1 MMQDLIWL
9 IRKTLRTTFSKKS
22 SWLVYIG
29 LPLAAVMLTTI
40 LYGNANGAN
49 LRVGIVNLDGN
60 QPITQDTI
68 AFVSGLKQVEIRETD
83 EATLRQEIA
92 AGKLDSGLV
101 IEAGFADSVRTGKP
115 ERLNLVSVKGMQ
127 VTAYV
132 KAMLDGYIGNVAAI
146 GQATAGDAGRFD
158 AVYRAYKQAGF
169 QVDAESLQDTSHVK
183 DMTYQ
188 SVGFLLMLMLFSAT
202 NLSEIILKEKENR
215 TFLRLLSSPVS
226 ARTYVLSN
234 VIVNGMILIVQVI
247 VMLICLKYV
256 FGVDS
261 GVPFG
266 ELLATLLLFAVAAI
280 GLSLLIVAFAKNSK
294 GAGALQNLIVTP
306 TCLLSGCFFP
316 PEIMPETVRKIAN
329 FLPQH
334 WALDMISKLQ
344 TGHAFGSL
352 YLNMAIMLAFAALF
366 AVVAVYR
373 FGRNNDVRQF
383 V

>member
-1 MMQDLIWL
+1 MTWL
-9 IRKTLRTTFSKKS
+9 VGKTLRTTFRKKS
-22 SWLVYIG
+22 SWVVYVG
-29 LPLAAVMLTTI
+29 LPLAAVLMTI
-40 LYGNANGAN
+40 MIYGNVKGAD

-60 QPITQDTI
+60 EAIAQDTI
-68 AFVSGLKQVEIRETD
+68 AYVSGLKQVVIRETD

-101 IEAGFADSVRTGKP
+101 IEAGFADSVRAGEP
-115 ERLNLVSVKGMQ
+115 DHLQLVSVKGVQ

-146 GQATAGDAGRFD
+146 GRATAGDAGRFD
-158 AVYRAYKQAGF
+158 AVYREYRQAGF
-169 QVDAESLQDTSHVK
+169 EVDAEALQDTSHVK

-226 ARTYVLSN
+226 AKTYVLAN
-234 VIVNGMILIVQVI
+234 VAVNGMILVLQVV

-261 GVPFG
+261 GVPFV
-266 ELLATLLLFAVAAI
+266 EMLATLLLFAAAAI

-294 GAGALQNLIVTP
+294 GAGAMQNLIVTP

-316 PEIMPETVRKIAN
+316 IEIMPETVRKIAN
-329 FLPQH
+329 FLPQR

-344 TGHAFGSL
+344 TGHAFGGL

-366 AVVAVYR
+366 AVVAIYR
-373 FGRNNDVRQF
+373 FNRNNDVRQF